1 MHWIIPNKFMAFPGP
16 NTTRNTPEGYR
27 AHIPED
33 YIDIF
38 KKNNIKLVIRLNK
51 KQYSCERF
59 SKHDINHKDLFF
71 LDGSCPKDDIVN
83 TFFEMCDTVQN

>member
-16 NTTRNTPEGYR
+16 NATRNTNNGYR

-33 YIDIF
+33 QIEIF

-51 KQYSCERF
+51 NQYNNDRF
-59 SKHDINHKDLFF
+59 TKHNINHQDLFF
-71 LDGSCPKDDIVN
+71 LDGSCPKDHIVQK
-83 TFFEMCDTVQN
+83 FFE